1 MTSTSAATT
10 RNRAPEAVAA
20 DPDLLELLDRLAALV
35 PRPQVIRIATNERPE
50 NDTRAVPART
60 RDT

>member
-1 MTSTSAATT
+1 
-10 RNRAPEAVAA
+10 VAA
-20 DPDLLELLDRLAALV
+20 DPDPLEPLDRLAALV